1 VPDIMTPAQRSRAM
15 SKVRGKDTG
24 IEKFVRSE
32 LHRRG
37 LRFRKNVASLP
48 GRPDIV
54 LPKYRTIVFVHGCFW
69 HGHENCK
76 ASKLP
81 ETRRDFWERKISGNI
96 ERDARHIKTL
106 NDKGWKVLIIWE
118 CSLKYKNVS
127 DKSAALDTLTD
138 RIKSRDVQ

>member
-1 VPDIMTPAQRSRAM
+1 MVRS
-15 SKVRGKDTG
+15 KDTG

-32 LHRRG
+32 LHRKG
-37 LRFRKNVASLP
+37 FRFRKNVASLP

-81 ETRRDFWERKISGNI
+81 ETRRDFWERKIFGNI
-96 ERDARHIKTL
+96 ERDAKHVKAL
-106 NDKGWKVLIIWE
+106 KDDGWKVLTIWE
-118 CSLKYKNVS
+118 CTLKYKNIS
-127 DKSAALDTLTD
+127 DKVTAVEALTEN
-138 RIKSRDVQ
+138 IKVN

>member
-1 VPDIMTPAQRSRAM
+1 M

-54 LPKYRTIVFVHGCFW
+54 LPKYRTVVFVHGCFW

-106 NDKGWKVLIIWE
+106 NDNGWNVLIIWE
-118 CSLKYKNVS
+118 CSLKYKNIS
-127 DKSAALDTLTD
+127 DKGVAIDALTE

>member
-1 VPDIMTPAQRSRAM
+1 M

-54 LPKYRTIVFVHGCFW
+54 LPKYRTVVFVHGCFW

-81 ETRRDFWERKISGNI
+81 ETRRDFWERKLSGNI

-106 NDKGWKVLIIWE
+106 NDNGWKVLIIWE
-118 CSLKYKNVS
+118 CSLKYKNIS
-127 DKSAALDTLTD
+127 DKGVAIDALTE